1 MSAIRNVKKNRVYDL
16 DKASEFLI
24 VGADRLRIVK
34 FPRRGKE
41 KLYQRPFLLPVIMVT
56 LVIAILLIPIE
67 LIPKSSISSSLLLT
81 FTQSAFAYHGQE
93 VMLSLNNSTFTP
105 LTVGQGN
112 QVKVLANYNVQNSSI
127 GGQTIN
133 AVMKLYTSNGTL
145 IKTSSYPSGFIAVNT
160 NGTAELKSTVDDST
174 VKSAIANITLTNAAK
189 TEALSNE
196 ISTILNLQDASST
209 PTTNTTLS
217 SDEGIE
223 QPSEILEPTQQMPS
237 SQLSPSPP
245 PEQEGIQ
252 GEENVPQPT
261 PSQEA
266 EAPGIIPPFG

>member
-1 MSAIRNVKKNRVYDL
+1 VSAIRNVKKNRAYDL
-16 DKASEFLI
+16 DNASEFLI
-24 VGADRLRIVK
+24 VRADKLRIVK
-34 FPRRGKE
+34 YPSGKE
-41 KLYQRPFLLPVIMVT
+41 KLFQRPFLLPVIMVT
-56 LVIAILLIPIE
+56 LIAILLIPIQ
-67 LIPKSSISSSLLLT
+67 LNPNPSMSLSLLLT
-81 FTQSAFAYHGQE
+81 STQSAFAYHGQE
-93 VMLSLNNSTFTP
+93 IMLSINNSSFTP
-105 LTVGQGN
+105 LTIGQGN
-112 QVKVLANYNVQNSSI
+112 QVKVLTNYNVQNSST

-160 NGTAELKSTVDDST
+160 NGTAELKSTVDDPT

-196 ISTILNLQDASST
+196 ISTTVNLQDASST
-209 PTTNTTLS
+209 PTTNTTVTS
-217 SDEGIE
+217 GEGIE
-223 QPSEILEPTQQMPS
+223 QPSEILEPAQQMPS

-261 PSQEA
+261 PSQET

>member
-1 MSAIRNVKKNRVYDL
+1 M
-16 DKASEFLI
+16 
-24 VGADRLRIVK
+24 IVK
-34 FPRRGKE
+34 FPRGERE
-41 KLYQRPFLLPVIMVT
+41 KLDQRPISLPALIIVT
-56 LVIAILLIPIE
+56 LVMTILLMPLHNIPN
-67 LIPKSSISSSLLLT
+67 SSILSSLLLT
-81 FTQSAFAYHGQE
+81 FTQSAVAYHGQE
-93 VMLSLNNSTFTP
+93 VILSLNNSTFTP

-145 IKTSSYPSGFIAVNT
+145 IKTSSYPSGFIAVNS
-160 NGTAELKSTVDDST
+160 NGTTELKSTVDDST

-196 ISTILNLQDASST
+196 ISTIVYLQDASST
-209 PTTNTTLS
+209 PTTNTPVS

-223 QPSEILEPTQQMPS
+223 QPSEILEPAQQMPS

-245 PEQEGIQ
+245 PQQEGIQ